1 MLILVT
7 SLLKTQC
14 AQENY
19 YTEYDPILHIAGS
32 EFTKNN
38 VTYIVGRGCVL
49 IDRLEIRVR
58 NTYREQTPESYRY
71 EVRVFECET
80 RKNDYGGT
88 YCIDN
93 CFTPIPTG
101 VLGNRLNS
109 ETTTGGIRS
118 FCWMFSPSIAPDKKR
133 ATLLTDDLKAGKNIA
148 LKIEL
153 SVVLS
158 KDQKIVLMTKAYF
171 YNTQKN
177 RFEDITIIPEKQNN
191 TLQFTNATDSEKLKS
206 SVEQSTLNTKK
217 WYLNWK
223 LLLCLVLLILGLA
236 AVGIL
241 LYIYFNRP
249 ACSKSKKI

>member
-19 YTEYDPILHIAGS
+19 YTKYDPILHIDGS
-32 EFTKNN
+32 KVNIKN
-38 VTYIVGRGCVL
+38 VTYIVGRGCVF
-49 IDRLEIRVR
+49 IDKLSIGVR
-58 NTYREQTPESYRY
+58 NRYGEQTPDPYKY
-71 EVRVFECET
+71 ELRVFECET
-80 RKNDYGGT
+80 RKNDYGVT

-93 CFTPIPTG
+93 CFNPITTS
-101 VLGNRLNS
+101 VKGNRLNS
-109 ETTTGGIRS
+109 ETTTGDIH
-118 FCWMFSPSIAPDKKR
+118 SPDWNISLTIDPDKKR

-148 LKIEL
+148 LKIEF

-158 KDQKIVLMTKAYF
+158 KGQKIVLMTKAYF

-191 TLQFTNATDSEKLKS
+191 TLQFTNGTDSEKLKL
-206 SVEQSTLNTKK
+206 SVQQSTLNTKK

-223 LLLCLVLLILGLA
+223 LLLCLVLLVLGLA